1 MAWWTDWWV
10 WAAAAI
16 VLAILEVF
24 VPAYLFLGFA
34 GGAAVVAILFG
45 FGGPLAAWMAGS
57 VPVTL
62 LAFALVSLAAWLVL
76 RKLLGVQRGQITTF
90 DHDIND

>member
-1 MAWWTDWWV
+1 MAWWTEWWI

-16 VLAILEVF
+16 VLAVLEVF

-34 GGAAVVAILFG
+34 GGAAIIAGLFW
-45 FGGPLAAWMAGS
+45 FGGPFAAWMAATL
-57 VPVTL
+57 PVTL
-62 LAFALVSLAAWLVL
+62 LAFAVVSLAAWLVL
-76 RKLLGVQRGQITTF
+76 RKSLGVQRGQVKTF